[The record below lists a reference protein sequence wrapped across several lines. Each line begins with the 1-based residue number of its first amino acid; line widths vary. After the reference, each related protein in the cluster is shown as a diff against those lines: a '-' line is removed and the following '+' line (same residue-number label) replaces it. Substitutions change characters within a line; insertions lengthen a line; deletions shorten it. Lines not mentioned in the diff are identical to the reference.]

1 MSVRRRDKEAFMTTS
16 RYIQNAS
23 LAAALGVFGGT
34 ILVLCHVFFT
44 PGKYLLIPYS
54 LVVIATTIVVRA
66 EHIAAFRDRFA
77 VSFGSFAMASLALYI
92 AVSASP
98 ASGHVSLLGHAW
110 RLGLLAAIGVAINL
124 PAARLAGPSNNLV
137 ATSRAA

>member
-1 MSVRRRDKEAFMTTS
+1 MSVRRRNKEAFMTTS
-16 RYIQNAS
+16 RFIQNAS

-34 ILVLCHVFFT
+34 ILVLSHVFFT

-54 LVVIATTIVVRA
+54 LVVIATTVVVRA

-77 VSFGSFAMASLALYI
+77 VGFGSFAIASLALYV
-92 AVSASP
+92 AVSVSP
-98 ASGHVSLLGHAW
+98 ASGHVPLLGHAW

-124 PAARLAGPSNNLV
+124 PAARLAGPSNHLV
-137 ATSRAA
+137 ATSRPA